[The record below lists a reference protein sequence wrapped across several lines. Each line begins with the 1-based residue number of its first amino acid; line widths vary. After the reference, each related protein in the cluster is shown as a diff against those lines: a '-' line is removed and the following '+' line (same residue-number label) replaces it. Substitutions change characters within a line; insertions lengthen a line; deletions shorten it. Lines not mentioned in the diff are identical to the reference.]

1 MVRYMSAAVALKCF
15 SATSLTRGW
24 YRQIANTVGN
34 SQRST
39 GQIPDYY
46 IERIRRMLRL
56 ARQHRIIRDG
66 DHVLELGTGW
76 LHWEALTIRLFW
88 DVRATLFDVW
98 DNRQF
103 GGLQNY
109 CRQLRSRL
117 RIDLD
122 LTPAET
128 ARAEGLLDA
137 ILNTASFEELYGLLG
152 FEYMVERSGSLAR
165 LPDGSVQLV
174 VSGGVLEHV
183 HREVAADVI
192 AQTHRVLAPGGVAVH
207 SIDTSDH
214 LSHYDRTVSKKRY
227 LAFSERTWQWL
238 FENQLQYINRL
249 QRSEWVAI
257 FVSTGF
263 EVMDEECRR
272 VDISELRVGPR
283 YSHIGSADLACT
295 VVKYALRKTA

>member
-103 GGLQNY
+103 DGLQNY
-109 CRQLRSRL
+109 CRQLRSSL

-128 ARAEGLLDA
+128 GRAEGLLDA
-137 ILNTASFEELYGLLG
+137 ILNTSSFEELYGLLG
-152 FEYMVERSGSLAR
+152 FEYLVERSGSLAR
-165 LPDGSVQLV
+165 LPDGCVQLV

-183 HREVAADVI
+183 RREVVADVI

-227 LAFSERTWQWL
+227 LAFSENTWQWL

-257 FVSTGF
+257 FESTGF
-263 EVMDEECRR
+263 DVMDEECRR

-283 YSHIGSADLACT
+283 YSHIGPADLACT